1 MVSWI
6 PVSNASFS
14 LVPTP
19 SVPATRYESPVCKNF
34 NQHNN
39 KTHTRT
45 KTKVLASLYP
55 PSSQC
60 VGLAYKEKKKL
71 NYSSQHENNL

>member
-19 SVPATRYESPVCKNF
+19 SVPATRYESPVCENF
-34 NQHNN
+34 NKHNN
-39 KTHTRT
+39 KTKYINKHSDKRTAHYTIPQVPTRI
-45 KTKVLASLYP
+45 
-55 PSSQC
+55 
-60 VGLAYKEKKKL
+60 GLA
-71 NYSSQHENNL
+71 